1 MRLPKEA
8 MLKKKRDS
16 GTKIYLRL
24 EGRMRRMKLQRIQ
37 KGDGRPRRTH
47 SFEAER
53 RHYFKTQKSCSLQY
67 YIYKIQEVVNAMQ
80 NGTSDK

>member
-37 KGDGRPRRTH
+37 KGDGRPRRT
-47 SFEAER
+47 
-53 RHYFKTQKSCSLQY
+53 QY
-67 YIYKIQEVVNAMQ
+67 
-80 NGTSDK
+80 